1 MAAAQTGKP
10 DMAADDHLQEELAFA
25 NRGGCCSWFPCFGSR
40 PSDIVWERIASTPE
54 EEETTSWTREWLGKG
69 MKTFKKIREWS
80 ELVAGPKWKTFIRRF
95 NKSRGF
101 KSGGKYNYDPS
112 SYALNFDDGPGQ
124 NGLIVEDDDRIF
136 RDFSS
141 RYASIPITVK
151 SNVESGK
158 GPASLT

>member
-1 MAAAQTGKP
+1 MASQASKP
-10 DMAADDHLQEELAFA
+10 DMESADDLQEEMAFA
-25 NRGGCCSWFPCFGSR
+25 NRGGCCCWFPCFGSR
-40 PSDIVWERIASTPE
+40 RPANTIWERIASTPE
-54 EEETTSWTREWLGKG
+54 EEAESTSWTREWMGKG
-69 MKTFKKIREWS
+69 IKTFKKVREWS

-95 NKSRGF
+95 NKSRGS

-124 NGLIVEDDDRIF
+124 YGLIVEDDDRSF

-141 RYASIPITVK
+141 RYASIPMTVK

-158 GPASLT
+158 GAA